1 MMCSYLGRFDRV
13 ASEDVTVQGIQVKK
27 GTVVTASPWVI
38 HRNSDIWEDPETFEP
53 DRSVAHVPVLSF
65 FRIINQ
71 FCIPKLS

>member
-38 HRNSDIWEDPETFEP
+38 HRNSDIWEDPETFKP
-53 DRSVAHVPVLSF
+53 DRSVAHALV
-65 FRIINQ
+65 
-71 FCIPKLS
+71 